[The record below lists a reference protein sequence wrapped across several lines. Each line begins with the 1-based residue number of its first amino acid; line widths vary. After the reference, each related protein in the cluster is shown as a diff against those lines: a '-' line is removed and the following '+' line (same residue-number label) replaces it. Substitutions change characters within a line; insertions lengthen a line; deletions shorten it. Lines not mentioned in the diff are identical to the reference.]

1 MTDDQDQIVDEQ
13 RDEARALPAAPQ
25 LAALSWCIA
34 EIRQSLTEVQNLLE
48 AMAAPGD
55 GGAPGAAAQIDANR
69 LGAARMALH
78 QAYGALAVV
87 EMPGATVVAR
97 EAENVLDALESGTLA
112 VSAGIVARVG
122 NALTALPEY
131 LDDLLR
137 GAPDQPL
144 YLYPAYRA
152 LLEARGADRITP
164 ADLFF
169 PRLTATLPRDEA
181 AAVELSADEL
191 QALQSSFEHGLLKLL
206 REAGSRDALAQLH
219 EAVAAFERSSL
230 ADRHGSFWTV
240 VLAYLEALR
249 DGVLELDVA
258 GKRLIARINLQ
269 LRHTIVQQAPLAEGL
284 LRDALFA
291 LARARGGSSLVTQVR
306 SAFALAGTVPEDFEI
321 PRYGAIERKSRAR
334 ASAALARATGA
345 WDRAARGQLNEIAL
359 FVAALEE
366 YAGAIA
372 DFGIPGMVELAQAAL
387 NAGRAQADS
396 NQEIDET
403 LGIEV
408 AMALLFSEAAL
419 EAGLREFANTDARSR
434 EMAARLTAIVA
445 GDTLS
450 AMPSWLHELA
460 ASTHERRTMAAFVGE
475 LLVNLR
481 SVEKMLDAY
490 FRDPAKRAGL
500 KAAIDEIRQVGGA
513 LRLLDCVEA
522 SAAADAIRARI
533 EEFSQREEA
542 PESGQCEALA
552 LDVGALG
559 FFIEDLRNPGR
570 EAATYHLDGESGHFR
585 ARMIDAA
592 GEELLASDLEAG
604 WSAPVVHAMAPAEFG
619 PQSYLEERPET
630 PLDESSM
637 VEIKPIPEP
646 EPADISQ
653 GAIGAAFDSEL
664 LQVFLD
670 EAREVL
676 ETVERESAALA
687 QAPADLDLITTLRRS
702 FHTLKGSSRMVGLG
716 LFGEAAWAVEQV
728 FNLCLAESRA
738 ADQNL
743 FGLLDRSHAVFSS
756 WLAGIEQGMPWGED
770 AAELIAAA
778 GTLRDTERLPAIA
791 SGEPADDS
799 AGDGADISSEWSD
812 ETPAMAAFDNAE
824 AGDFETIDIVE
835 PAPDMDAQRSLLELG
850 GAEYLDLDANALNVR
865 PIVDM
870 GRDIEST
877 WSDEPPPQRPRELLI
892 GGRRISEN
900 LYRVFLVESDESLA
914 TLLADADEWHRSP
927 LRSAGED
934 AQRCAHSL
942 KGSAS
947 VVGLTQV
954 HEVAELI
961 ESFLTAQAAS
971 GVGTNPEDRAD
982 YSRLVERLQAML
994 HQFAAGAMPG
1004 DEPETMLLA
1013 RTLAGRWNQAR
1024 SEGSA
1029 GAAAEAPARV
1039 VEAAPEGPVGVD
1051 EFDADLL
1058 PIFVEEAEEWLPAV
1072 GEHLRDWLERP
1083 QDRGLAQWVMR
1094 ALHTVKGSARMA
1106 GAMTLGQRVHELE
1119 AQVEAVAA
1127 PEEAAPELIEALI
1140 TRHDE
1145 LMVLFES
1152 VARPGSALPELA
1164 ASSAGATPAPL
1175 DEQPEAEAD
1184 YQAPFEAGPAEAR
1197 SSQALESPLPSAS
1210 DAAPRPGA
1218 AQSQPQ
1224 QPLVRVRADTLD
1236 DLVNQAGEVSIARSR
1251 IDNSMGSLR
1260 QSLGELA
1267 ENVARLRSQLREIEI
1282 QAETQIQARLAQQ
1295 RESQGEFDPL
1305 EFDRFTRLQE
1315 LTRMLA
1321 ESVNDVATVQQGAFR
1336 SLDEASQDL
1345 LRQGRVLR
1353 ELQHD
1358 LMRVRM
1364 VPFGSA
1370 SDRMYRVVRQTAK
1383 QLGKRVT
1390 LEITGGGVELDRG
1403 VLERMAAPIEHLLR
1417 NSVAHGIEAPEV
1429 RAAAG
1434 KPETGEIT
1442 IEVRQEGN
1450 EVMLLFADDGA
1461 GLNFERI
1468 RERAIEAGLARREQL
1483 LNDATLAGM
1492 ILMPGFSTQT
1502 EVNEISGRGVGLN
1515 VVDEEVSALGG
1526 RITIDSGRGT
1536 GTSFTVHLPLTLAI
1550 SQVVIVTVGPL
1561 QYAVPSTSF
1570 EQVLQLR
1577 PQALAQAYKDGA
1589 IEWQGAKV
1597 PLYYL
1602 ATLVDAPNLR
1612 PVAQHYSQVVVLHSA
1627 GQRIAVHVDS
1637 VGRNQ
1642 EVVVKNVGR
1651 QVARVRGVS
1660 GATVMGNGDIV
1671 LILNP
1676 GLLAQQVVQGA
1687 VNDAAM
1693 VPGAP
1698 ALEVAPP
1705 TVMVVDDSLTVRKVT
1720 ERLLKREGFAVL
1732 LAKDGLDAL
1741 RQTEEVLPDVFL
1753 VDIEMPRMDG
1763 FDLTSALRGD
1773 PRTAD
1778 APIVMI
1784 TSRTAEKHR
1793 GRALELGVDV
1803 FLGKPYRDEELM
1815 GHIRRLIKAA
1825 EGQRAAS

>member
-1 MTDDQDQIVDEQ
+1 
-13 RDEARALPAAPQ
+13 
-25 LAALSWCIA
+25 
-34 EIRQSLTEVQNLLE
+34 
-48 AMAAPGD
+48 
-55 GGAPGAAAQIDANR
+55 
-69 LGAARMALH
+69 
-78 QAYGALAVV
+78 
-87 EMPGATVVAR
+87 
-97 EAENVLDALESGTLA
+97 
-112 VSAGIVARVG
+112 
-122 NALTALPEY
+122 
-131 LDDLLR
+131 
-137 GAPDQPL
+137 
-144 YLYPAYRA
+144 
-152 LLEARGADRITP
+152 
-164 ADLFF
+164 
-169 PRLTATLPRDEA
+169 
-181 AAVELSADEL
+181 
-191 QALQSSFEHGLLKLL
+191 
-206 REAGSRDALAQLH
+206 
-219 EAVAAFERSSL
+219 
-230 ADRHGSFWTV
+230 
-240 VLAYLEALR
+240 
-249 DGVLELDVA
+249 
-258 GKRLIARINLQ
+258 
-269 LRHTIVQQAPLAEGL
+269 L

-291 LARARGGSSLVTQVR
+291 LARSQGGSSLVAQVR
-306 SAFALAGTVPEDFEI
+306 SAFALAGTVPADFEV
-321 PRYGAIERKSRAR
+321 PRYGAVERKLRAR
-334 ASAALARATGA
+334 AGAALVRATGA
-345 WDRAARGQLNEIAL
+345 WDRAARGQVNEIAV

-366 YAGAIA
+366 YASAIA
-372 DFGIPGMVELAQAAL
+372 DFGIPGMVELAQAVL
-387 NAGRAQADS
+387 NAGRVQADS
-396 NQEIDET
+396 KEQIDET

-419 EAGLREFANTDARSR
+419 EAGLREFAGTDARSR
-434 EMAARLTAIVA
+434 EMASRLTAIVA

-490 FRDPAKRAGL
+490 FRDPAKRTGL
-500 KAAIDEIRQVGGA
+500 EAAIGEIRQVGGA
-513 LRLLDCVEA
+513 LRLLDCIEA
-522 SAAADAIRARI
+522 SAAADAIRGRI
-533 EEFSQREEA
+533 EEFNQREET
-542 PESGQCEALA
+542 PESGECEALA

-570 EAATYHLDGESGHFR
+570 EAASYHLDGESGHFR
-585 ARMIDAA
+585 ARMIDAS
-592 GEELLASDLEAG
+592 GEGFPASDLDAG

-619 PQSYLEERPET
+619 PQSYLDEQPET
-630 PLDESSM
+630 PLDESGSL
-637 VEIKPIPEP
+637 EIKAVTEP
-646 EPADISQ
+646 EPAAISQ
-653 GAIGAAFDSEL
+653 GSIGAAFDSEL
-664 LQVFLD
+664 LQVFLA

-676 ETVERESAALA
+676 ETVEREAAALA
-687 QAPADLDLITTLRRS
+687 ELPSDQDLVTTLRRS

-728 FNLCLAESRA
+728 LNLCLAESRT
-738 ADQNL
+738 ADQDL
-743 FGLLDRSHAVFSS
+743 FGLLDRSHSVFSS
-756 WLAGIEQGMPWGED
+756 WLVGIEQGTPWGED

-778 GTLRDTERLPAIA
+778 GTLRDTARLPATA
-791 SGEPADDS
+791 RGELVADSADDGS
-799 AGDGADISSEWSD
+799 DISSEWSD
-812 ETPAMAAFDNAE
+812 ATPDMLSFETADAS
-824 AGDFETIDIVE
+824 DFETIEIVE
-835 PAPDMDAQRSLLELG
+835 PAADMDAQRSLLELG
-850 GAEYLDLDANALNVR
+850 GAEYLDLDANSLNVR

-870 GRDIEST
+870 GREIDST
-877 WSDEPPPQRPRELLI
+877 WSEESPEQRQRDLLI
-892 GGRRISEN
+892 GGRPIREK
-900 LYRVFLVESDESLA
+900 LYRVFLAESDESLA
-914 TLLADADEWHRSP
+914 TLLADADEWHSSP
-927 LRSAGED
+927 LRPAGEE
-934 AQRCAHSL
+934 AQRCAHTL

-947 VVGLTQV
+947 VVGLAQV

-961 ESFLTAQAAS
+961 ESFLTSQAAS
-971 GVGTNPEDRAD
+971 GVGTSPEDRAD
-982 YSRLVERLQAML
+982 YWQLVERLQAML
-994 HQFAAGAMPG
+994 HQFAAGAMPS
-1004 DEPETMLLA
+1004 DEPETLLLA
-1013 RTLAGRWNQAR
+1013 RTLAGRWNQAQ
-1024 SEGSA
+1024 SAGSA
-1029 GAAAEAPARV
+1029 GALAAVTERAA
-1039 VEAAPEGPVGVD
+1039 EAAPEGPVCID
-1051 EFDADLL
+1051 EFDLDLL

-1072 GEHLRDWLERP
+1072 GEHLLDWRARP
-1083 QDRGLAQWVMR
+1083 LDRGLAQWVMR

-1119 AQVEAVAA
+1119 ANVEAVAA

-1152 VARPGSALPELA
+1152 IARPGSVPPELA
-1164 ASSAGATPAPL
+1164 AASSVAAVPAPL
-1175 DEQPEAEAD
+1175 AGQPEPGADCQTALEA
-1184 YQAPFEAGPAEAR
+1184 APVEST
-1197 SSQALESPLPSAS
+1197 SSQALESSLTSAS
-1210 DAAPRPGA
+1210 DAASCPGA
-1218 AQSQPQ
+1218 AQPQ

-1260 QSLGELA
+1260 QSLGDLA

-1295 RESQGEFDPL
+1295 RESQGDFDPL

-1417 NSVAHGIEAPEV
+1417 NSVAHGIEAPEA

-1468 RERAIEAGLARREQL
+1468 RERAIEVGLARREQL

-1536 GTSFTVHLPLTLAI
+1536 GTSFTIHLPLTLAI

-1589 IEWQGAKV
+1589 IEWQGARV

-1602 ATLVDAPNLR
+1602 ATLVDAPDLR

-1676 GLLAQQVVQGA
+1676 GLLAQQVVQGV

-1693 VPGAP
+1693 VPGTP

-1741 RQTEEVLPDVFL
+1741 RQTEDVLPDVFL

-1773 PRTAD
+1773 PRTAE

-1825 EGQRAAS
+1825 EVQRAAS

>member
-1 MTDDQDQIVDEQ
+1 MTEQDQSVNEHLED
-13 RDEARALPAAPQ
+13 ARAVPAAPQ
-25 LAALSWCIA
+25 LAALSWCIG
-34 EIRQSLTEVQNLLE
+34 EIRESLTEVQNLLE
-48 AMAAPGD
+48 TLIVTGD
-55 GGAPGAAAQIDANR
+55 GAGPEEAGVLDTNR
-69 LGAARMALH
+69 LAAARMALH

-87 EMPGATVVAR
+87 EMPGATVVVQ
-97 EAENVLDALESGTLA
+97 EAERLLDALESGTVA
-112 VSAGIVARVG
+112 PSAGVVARIS

-152 LLEARGADRITP
+152 LLEARDADRIHP

-169 PRLTATLPRDEA
+169 PRLTATLSSA
-181 AAVELSADEL
+181 ATAPLELSREDL
-191 QALQSSFEHGLLKLL
+191 QAVQTAFEHGLLKLL
-206 REAGSRDALAQLH
+206 REAGSRETLAQLH
-219 EAVAAFERSSL
+219 EAIEAFEKSTVAS
-230 ADRHGSFWTV
+230 RHGSFWTV
-240 VLAYLEALR
+240 VLAYFEALR
-249 DGVLELDVA
+249 DGVLELDVQ
-258 GKRLIARINLQ
+258 GKRLIARINMQ
-269 LRHTIVQQAPLAEGL
+269 LRRTIGQQAPLAEGL

-291 LARARGGSSLVTQVR
+291 LACAQGGSELVARVR
-306 SAFALAGTVPEDFEI
+306 SAFALDGMVPADFEI
-321 PRYGAIERKSRAR
+321 PRYGAIERKLRAR
-334 ASAALARATGA
+334 AGTALNRATA
-345 WDRAARGQLNEIAL
+345 TWDRAARGQAGELAA

-366 YAGAIA
+366 YTGAIA
-372 DFGIPGMVELAQAAL
+372 DFGIPGMVGLAQACL
-387 NAGRAQADS
+387 NTGRTQSDS
-396 NQEIDET
+396 NAEIGET
-403 LGIEV
+403 LGVEV

-419 EAGLREFANTDARSR
+419 EAGLRDSASTDARSR
-434 EMAARLTAIVA
+434 EMAGRITAIVA

-450 AMPSWLHELA
+450 PMPSWLHELA
-460 ASTHERRTMAAFVGE
+460 ATTHERRTMAAFIGE

-481 SVEKMLDAY
+481 GVEKTLDAF
-490 FRDPAKRAGL
+490 FRDPGL
-500 KAAIDEIRQVGGA
+500 RPGLATAIDEIRQVGGA
-513 LRLLDCVEA
+513 LRLLDCA
-522 SAAADAIRARI
+522 DAAAAADAIRARI
-533 EEFSQREEA
+533 GELIESEELSDPADCEE
-542 PESGQCEALA
+542 LA
-552 LDVGALG
+552 LDIGSLG

-570 EAATYHLDGESGHFR
+570 EAAIYHFDGASGHFR
-585 ARMIDAA
+585 ARMIDGA
-592 GEELLASDLEAG
+592 GEVFPASDLDAG
-604 WSAPVVHAMAPAEFG
+604 WSQPVAHALAPAQFG
-619 PQSYLEERPET
+619 PQSYGDNPLESPSGAVSPGDSQPVQPAVPEIVD
-630 PLDESSM
+630 L
-637 VEIKPIPEP
+637 
-646 EPADISQ
+646 SQ
-653 GAIGAAFDSEL
+653 GAIDAAFDSEL
-664 LQVFLD
+664 LQVFLA
-670 EAREVL
+670 EAHEVL
-676 ETVERESAALA
+676 ETIEHESAALA
-687 QAPADLDLITTLRRS
+687 DAPADQDRLTNIRRS

-728 FNLCLAESRA
+728 FNLWVAESRA
-738 ADQNL
+738 AGEDL
-743 FGLLDRSHAVFSS
+743 LGLAARARAVFSS
-756 WLAGIEQGMPWGED
+756 WLEGIEQGVPWGDD
-770 AAELIAAA
+770 AAALMAAA
-778 GTLRDTERLPAIA
+778 GGVRDTGRLPEIGAAAAPDEVDGAAAAISSQWSDA
-791 SGEPADDS
+791 EPAT
-799 AGDGADISSEWSD
+799 AAIGESEES
-812 ETPAMAAFDNAE
+812 E
-824 AGDFETIDIVE
+824 FETIDILE
-835 PAPDMDAQRSLLELG
+835 PVADIESHRSLLELG
-850 GAEYLDLDANALNVR
+850 GAEFLDLDANGLNVR

-870 GRDIEST
+870 GLDIESV
-877 WSDEPPPQRPRELLI
+877 WSDEPPPQGDLQI
-892 GGRRISEN
+892 GGRWIREE
-900 LYRVFLVESDESLA
+900 LYKIFLVESDTILA
-914 TLLADADEWHRSP
+914 TLTADADEWHLSP
-927 LRSAGED
+927 LRAASDEAH
-934 AQRCAHSL
+934 RCVHTL
-942 KGSAS
+942 KGSAG
-947 VVGLTQV
+947 VVGLDQV
-954 HEVAELI
+954 HEVAGLI
-961 ESFLTAQAAS
+961 KTFLASQAAA
-971 GVGTNPEDRAD
+971 GVATNPEDRAD
-982 YSRLVERLQAML
+982 YSQLVERLQAML
-994 HQFAAGAMPG
+994 HQFAAGALPG
-1004 DEPETMLLA
+1004 EEPETLLLA
-1013 RTLAGRWNQAR
+1013 RTLAGRWQQAA
-1024 SEGSA
+1024 SSGSA
-1029 GAAAEAPARV
+1029 LATAEASQPAAEPV
-1039 VEAAPEGPVGVD
+1039 PDGPVCVD

-1058 PIFVEEAEEWLPAV
+1058 PVFVEEAEEWLPAV
-1072 GEHLRDWLERP
+1072 GEHLRDWLNRP
-1083 QDRGLAQWVMR
+1083 QNRSFAQSVMR
-1094 ALHTVKGSARMA
+1094 ALHTVKGGARMA

-1119 AQVEAVAA
+1119 ASVEAVASPDEVV
-1127 PEEAAPELIEALI
+1127 PERIEALI
-1140 TRHDE
+1140 ARHDE
-1145 LMVLFES
+1145 LMVLFEIISKTGAMPPEFAAAGLAPEAS
-1152 VARPGSALPELA
+1152 VPT
-1164 ASSAGATPAPL
+1164 AGEPH
-1175 DEQPEAEAD
+1175 EAEAAQD
-1184 YQAPFEAGPAEAR
+1184 LAKPGAVPADA
-1197 SSQALESPLPSAS
+1197 SAS
-1210 DAAPRPGA
+1210 QVAEPAIPATSESVPRAGA
-1218 AQSQPQ
+1218 AQPQ
-1224 QPLVRVRADTLD
+1224 QPLVRVRADVLD

-1295 RESQGEFDPL
+1295 RESDGDFDPL

-1403 VLERMAAPIEHLLR
+1403 VLERMAGPIEHLLR
-1417 NSVAHGIEAPEV
+1417 NSVAHGIEPPAT
-1429 RAAAG
+1429 RAAAD

-1468 RERAIEAGLARREQL
+1468 RERAVEAGLARREQL

-1526 RITIDSGRGT
+1526 RITIESGRGT
-1536 GTSFTVHLPLTLAI
+1536 GTRFTIHLPLTLAI

-1577 PQALAQAYKDGA
+1577 PQALAQAYEDGS
-1589 IEWQGAKV
+1589 IEWQDARV

-1602 ATLVDAPNLR
+1602 ATLVDAPDLS

-1651 QVARVRGVS
+1651 QVSRVRGVS

-1676 GLLAQQVVQGA
+1676 GLLAQQVAQGA
-1687 VNDAAM
+1687 ANAAQI
-1693 VPGAP
+1693 VPATP
-1698 ALEVAPP
+1698 ALAVAPP

-1720 ERLLKREGFAVL
+1720 QRLLSREGFEVL

-1741 RQTEEVLPDVFL
+1741 HQTEEVLPDVFL

-1763 FDLTSALRGD
+1763 FDLTSTLRSD
-1773 PRTAD
+1773 PRTAQV
-1778 APIVMI
+1778 PIVMI

-1803 FLGKPYRDEELM
+1803 FLGKPYRDEELL

-1825 EGQRAAS
+1825 ELQHAVS

>member
-1 MTDDQDQIVDEQ
+1 MPDQDQIVDEQ
-13 RDEARALPAAPQ
+13 REDLRAVPAAPQ
-25 LAALSWCIA
+25 LAALSWCIG
-34 EIRQSLTEVQNLLE
+34 EIRHSLTEVQNLLE
-48 AMAAPGD
+48 ATVAPGD
-55 GGAPGAAAQIDANR
+55 GAAAAGEAPDSGR
-69 LGAARMALH
+69 LAAARMALH

-87 EMPGATVVAR
+87 EMPGATVVVR
-97 EAENVLDALESGTLA
+97 EAERVLDVLENGSLA
-112 VSAGIVARVG
+112 VSAGVVARIG

-137 GAPDQPL
+137 GTPDQPL

-152 LLEARGADRITP
+152 LLEVRNADRISP

-181 AAVELSADEL
+181 QLRELSPNDL
-191 QALQSSFEHGLLKLL
+191 QALQSSFEHGLLRLL

-219 EAVAAFERSSL
+219 EAAAAFENSTL
-230 ADRHGSFWTV
+230 ANRHGSFWTV
-240 VLAYLEALR
+240 VLAYFEALR
-249 DGVLELDVA
+249 DGVLELDVL

-269 LRHTIVQQAPLAEGL
+269 LRHTIGGQAPLAEGL

-291 LARARGGSSLVTQVR
+291 LASAQGGGQLVADVR
-306 SAFALAGTVPEDFEI
+306 KAFDLAGTVPADFEI
-321 PRYGAIERKSRAR
+321 PRYGAIERKLRERA
-334 ASAALARATGA
+334 AAALARATAA
-345 WDRAARGQLNEIAL
+345 WDRAARGQAGELSV
-359 FVAALEE
+359 FVAALED

-372 DFGIPGMVELAQAAL
+372 EFGIPGMVELAQAGLA
-387 NAGRAQADS
+387 AGRSQADS
-396 NQEIDET
+396 KEEIGES

-419 EAGLREFANTDARSR
+419 EAGLREFASTDARSR
-434 EMAARLTAIVA
+434 EMAARLAAIVA

-450 AMPSWLHELA
+450 SMPNWLHELA
-460 ASTHERRTMAAFVGE
+460 AATHERRTMVAFIGE

-481 SVEKMLDAY
+481 SVEKTLDAF
-490 FRDPAKRAGL
+490 FRDPGKRAGL
-500 KAAIDEIRQVGGA
+500 AAVIGEIRQVGGA
-513 LRLLDCVEA
+513 LRLLDCVDA
-522 SAAADAIRARI
+522 SAAAAAIQARI
-533 EEFSQREEA
+533 DELSQAEQA
-542 PESGQCEALA
+542 PEPGDCEALA

-570 EAATYHLDGESGHFR
+570 EAATYHFDSASGHFR
-585 ARMIDAA
+585 ARMIDGSGA
-592 GEELLASDLEAG
+592 EFPVSDLDAG
-604 WSAPVVHAMAPAEFG
+604 WSAPVTHAMAPARFG
-619 PQSYLEERPET
+619 PQSYEDEEPET
-630 PLDESSM
+630 PSYESAP
-637 VEIKPIPEP
+637 VEIQPVREAAPERS
-646 EPADISQ
+646 DISQ

-676 ETVERESAALA
+676 ETVAHESATLA
-687 QAPADLDLITTLRRS
+687 DAPSDQDLLTTLRRS

-728 FNLCLAESRA
+728 FNLWLSESRDA
-738 ADQNL
+738 SHD
-743 FGLLDRSHAVFSS
+743 LLALVARSSTVFSS
-756 WLAGIEQGMPWGED
+756 WLVGIEQGVPWGDD

-778 GTLRDTERLPAIA
+778 GALRDGGEMPASASAEQPDDLGGDATAIA
-791 SGEPADDS
+791 
-799 AGDGADISSEWSD
+799 SEWSD
-812 ETPAMAAFDNAE
+812 EASAMPPYDE
-824 AGDFETIDIVE
+824 ADADGFETIDIVE
-835 PAPDMDAQRSLLELG
+835 PAADIDAQRSLLELG
-850 GAEYLDLDANALNVR
+850 GAEFLDLDANALNVR
-865 PIVDM
+865 PIVNI
-870 GRDIEST
+870 GLDIQSA
-877 WSDEPPPQRPRELLI
+877 WSDEQPKQRDVLI
-892 GGRRISEN
+892 GGRRIREK
-900 LYRVFLVESDESLA
+900 LYRVFLAESDDSLT
-914 TLLADADEWHRSP
+914 TLTADADEWHRSP
-927 LRSAGED
+927 LRSAGDE
-934 AQRCAHSL
+934 ALRSAHTL
-942 KGSAS
+942 KGSAG
-947 VVGLTQV
+947 VVGLDQV

-961 ESFLTAQAAS
+961 EGFLASQAAS
-971 GVGTNPEDRAD
+971 GAATTPEDRAD
-982 YSRLVERLQAML
+982 YSRVIERLQAML

-1004 DEPETMLLA
+1004 EEPETLLLA
-1013 RTLAGRWNQAR
+1013 RTLAGRWNEA
-1024 SEGSA
+1024 GAAGAA
-1029 GAAAEAPARV
+1029 GAAAELAELATEPIPEAPIC
-1039 VEAAPEGPVGVD
+1039 VD

-1072 GEHLRDWLERP
+1072 GEHLRDWLARP

-1119 AQVEAVAA
+1119 ASVEAVAA
-1127 PEEAAPELIEALI
+1127 LEDADPERIEAL
-1140 TRHDE
+1140 TVRHDE

-1152 VARPGSALPELA
+1152 IARPGSITEFAPASA
-1164 ASSAGATPAPL
+1164 APAATDAP
-1175 DEQPEAEAD
+1175 PEAETQ
-1184 YQAPFEAGPAEAR
+1184 YQAAADSTPAEVAETAPAEPAA
-1197 SSQALESPLPSAS
+1197 ALTSEAPSRAGV
-1210 DAAPRPGA
+1210 A
-1218 AQSQPQ
+1218 QPQ
-1224 QPLVRVRADTLD
+1224 QPLVRVRADALD

-1267 ENVARLRSQLREIEI
+1267 ENVARLRAQLREIEI

-1295 RESQGEFDPL
+1295 RESQGDFDPL

-1370 SDRMYRVVRQTAK
+1370 SDRMYRVVRQAAK
-1383 QLGKRVT
+1383 QLGKRVS
-1390 LEITGGGVELDRG
+1390 LEITGGAVELDRG

-1417 NSVAHGIEAPEV
+1417 NSVAHGVESPADRV
-1429 RAAAG
+1429 AAG

-1450 EVMLLFADDGA
+1450 EVMMLFADDGA

-1468 RERAIEAGLARREQL
+1468 RERAIEAGLVRREQS

-1492 ILMPGFSTQT
+1492 IMMPGFSTQT
-1502 EVNEISGRGVGLN
+1502 EVNQISGRGVGLN

-1526 RITIDSGRGT
+1526 RITIDSERGT
-1536 GTSFTVHLPLTLAI
+1536 GTRFTIHLPLTLAI

-1570 EQVLQLR
+1570 EQVMQLR

-1589 IEWQGAKV
+1589 IEWQGARV
-1597 PLYYL
+1597 PLFYL
-1602 ATLVDAPNLR
+1602 ATLVDAPDLR
-1612 PVAQHYSQVVVLHSA
+1612 PVAQHYSQVVVLHSS

-1676 GLLAQQVVQGA
+1676 GLLAQQVVQSSA
-1687 VNDAAM
+1687 SDPRM

-1698 ALEVAPP
+1698 QLEVAPP

-1720 ERLLKREGFAVL
+1720 QRLLVREGFEVL

-1741 RQTEEVLPDVFL
+1741 RQVEEVLPDVFL

-1773 PRTAD
+1773 PRTAA

-1793 GRALELGVDV
+1793 GRALELGVDA
-1803 FLGKPYRDEELM
+1803 FLGKPYRDEELL

-1825 EGQRAAS
+1825 EVQRAAS